1 MSSCGGGG
9 GGVEGGGG
17 GGGEGGADG
26 LGTEG
31 VNTRRWQTPGGAGG
45 GIPSVG
51 RDGKKPTRVLYW
63 KQYGQHTPVS
73 SAELGRSGRKEE
85 ASVTE
90 GVSLATK

>member
-1 MSSCGGGG
+1 
-9 GGVEGGGG
+9 VEGGGG

-45 GIPSVG
+45 GVPSVG
-51 RDGKKPTRVLYW
+51 RDGGKTHEGFVLE
-63 KQYGQHTPVS
+63 KYGQHTPVS
-73 SAELGRSGRKEE
+73 SAEFGRNGGRKEE